1 MSWWYFWISF
11 KKALKVC
18 RLHKYRPEVTLCG
31 WQGVKVL
38 LLTKQIQRQLQSSSI
53 VGADH
58 QDVQRVYNLGTD
70 HSGKELFQIL
80 LLPVFPHLTLSPAA
94 SCLKLGWLFWMVS
107 ASNFVSLLLV
117 PVCVWTCMSLGVS
130 FLALL
135 PLSFVFVKCCFEL
148 ETKIKRLQ
156 KKKKSLQHKEY
167 NKKNNYSQTTHIHVQ
182 NWREIK
188 VLIISLK
195 WIPESHNAHCN
206 DLFGVCDNHTT
217 SKLLWLC
224 IFKKKKK
231 KNSQYNFVTHL
242 SPWEKVKSIK
252 PGMNG

>member
-70 HSGKELFQIL
+70 HSGKDLFQIL

-117 PVCVWTCMSLGVS
+117 PEKSID
-130 FLALL
+130 
-135 PLSFVFVKCCFEL
+135 SFVQTPSNYVFPRGCRSLLTTAAAQNVD
-148 ETKIKRLQ
+148 LQ
-156 KKKKSLQHKEY
+156 ILPPP
-167 NKKNNYSQTTHIHVQ
+167 QTSPPI
-182 NWREIK
+182 
-188 VLIISLK
+188 LI
-195 WIPESHNAHCN
+195 
-206 DLFGVCDNHTT
+206 
-217 SKLLWLC
+217 
-224 IFKKKKK
+224 
-231 KNSQYNFVTHL
+231 
-242 SPWEKVKSIK
+242 
-252 PGMNG
+252 